1 MQRNVGVRGRI
12 GERKE
17 LHNPNE
23 EGLKLS
29 GGEIESTSFECCN
42 GKDS

>member
-1 MQRNVGVRGRI
+1 MGGRI

-17 LHNPNE
+17 LHNSNE

-29 GGEIESTSFECCN
+29 VGGIKSTSFECCN
-42 GKDS
+42 GKDG